1 LALSA
6 ASIINEYFNTIQ
18 GGKIMKKGIVI
29 LVSIALLA
37 ITSAGCSSK
46 VNPEKTSTAVEE
58 KGSTIVEENTA
69 VPTEEEK
76 LSELKMKLDKKIT
89 DYFGTSSFSGYVYI
103 SKKGDVL
110 LDKAYGKADF
120 EKGIENTKQ
129 TKFDIASLTKQF
141 TALSIMQLEEK
152 KLLNVNDTIDKYL
165 PAFPHGNEITLHQLL
180 NHTSGLAQ
188 HPELYDIR
196 KFRPSNKGFGIEG
209 KSEKV
214 DLITKPGTS
223 FQYSNAGYILL
234 GYIIEKVSDKTL
246 DVYFKENI
254 FQPLDMLNTGFK
266 DENGELNNLAAG
278 YQSESKEKAEKSW
291 YLTNVGPVIGS
302 AALCSTVEDLIKWE
316 NALKEQKLI
325 SKESYVKIYT
335 PNKDLY
341 GYGWYIFKD
350 SQGRL
355 NYEHYGNA
363 SGYRSYVLRIDEE
376 DVVFIFTSNFQNA
389 PLTDMINLVRDNI
402 K

>member
-1 LALSA
+1 
-6 ASIINEYFNTIQ
+6 
-18 GGKIMKKGIVI
+18 MKKGIAI
-29 LVSIALLA
+29 LISIALLA
-37 ITSAGCSSK
+37 ITSSGCSSK
-46 VNPEKTSTAVEE
+46 VNTEKTSTAVEE
-58 KGSTIVEENTA
+58 KASTIVEENTA
-69 VPTEEEK
+69 VPTEEQK

-120 EKGIENTKQ
+120 EKGIENTRQ

-141 TALSIMQLEEK
+141 TALAIMQLEEK

-180 NHTSGLAQ
+180 NHTSGLPQ
-188 HPELYDIR
+188 HPDKYDIR
-196 KFRPSNKGFGIEG
+196 KFRPSYKGFGVEG

-278 YQSESKEKAEKSW
+278 YQSENKEKAEKSW
-291 YLTNVGPVIGS
+291 YLLNVGPVLGS
-302 AALCSTVEDLIKWE
+302 AALCSTAEDLIKWE
-316 NALKEQKLI
+316 SALREQKLI
-325 SKESYVKIYT
+325 RKESYDKIYT

-350 SQGRL
+350 SQGRV

-363 SGYRSYVLRIDEE
+363 SGYRSYILRIVEE
-376 DVVFIFTSNFQNA
+376 DIVFIFTSNFQNA
-389 PLTDMINLVRDNI
+389 PLPDMINLAKDYI
-402 K
+402 KK